1 MRPVDDDIL
10 LACVSS
16 TQRPAGDSCFHPIYF
31 ARYAGSDESK
41 VDKYQEEWA
50 RTLRIVLPQLSEEKI
65 FDVTLCA
72 RECAVNAMKHGCGGS
87 ADQLS
92 TFVILSNPETETLRL
107 IICDPGP
114 GHEFD
119 LGAHKS
125 KTRVSL
131 IEDHRGLMLI
141 EMLSSRFETR
151 GKGAQVEM
159 DFHFN
164 SSPQA
169 MAS

>member
-1 MRPVDDDIL
+1 MLVVDDDIL

-16 TQRPAGDSCFHPIYF
+16 GKRPKGDSCFDPIYF

-50 RTLRIVLPQLSEEKI
+50 RTLRIALPQLSEEKI

-72 RECAVNAMKHGCGGS
+72 RECAVNAMKHGCRGA
-87 ADQLS
+87 ADTFS
-92 TFVILSNPETETLRL
+92 TFVILCNPETETLRL
-107 IICDPGP
+107 MICDPGP

-125 KTRVSL
+125 KTRDSL

-141 EMLSSRFETR
+141 EMLSTRFETHR
-151 GKGAQVEM
+151 KGAQVEM